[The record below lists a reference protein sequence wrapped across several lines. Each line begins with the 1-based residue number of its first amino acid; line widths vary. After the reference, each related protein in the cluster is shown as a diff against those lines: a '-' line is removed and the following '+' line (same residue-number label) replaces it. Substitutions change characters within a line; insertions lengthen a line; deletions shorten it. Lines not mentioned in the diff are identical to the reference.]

1 MERVAPS
8 TSSSSRKLLIASLV
22 FGLFVLCDIALFGW
36 MIFRSLSQREVE
48 RVLLET
54 RTEAQ
59 KLAEQIARRVDREG
73 KDLFTAV
80 ASERETQ
87 TYIDQMMRQRE
98 LVRRVEIRDKKGV
111 LVYVGRSEARLQ
123 PEPAPGTPPAIGPP
137 VLSSPELQQQIE
149 PPRLEPQEPRT
160 ESRVREAEA
169 TFQVPDIRVPI
180 GEYGQLQIG
189 ISPLQLSK
197 RIEVLRSELIR
208 QTALIGISSMLLL
221 LSAYV
226 VVWLVLRRSQQL
238 EVQAAEAERLA
249 YLGTLAS
256 GLAHE
261 IRNPL
266 NSLNLNMQMLEE
278 EIDEHGSAPTGK
290 RLLSITRSE
299 LSRLERLVSDFLAYA
314 KPRPLELEEV
324 PAARPLERVREVLA
338 GEIQSRRAQV
348 GIEDRSGGAR
358 IRIDPAQ
365 MNQLL
370 LNLAQNAFA
379 AAEEAGRRPVL
390 RLAAVR
396 QGPAVHLELADNG
409 VGMTQEEQAKIF
421 ELFYSTRKG
430 GTGLGL
436 AVVERIARAHGGRIA
451 VRSAKGTGTTVVVE
465 LPAAAS
471 SEPSPP
477 PGARGG
483 GRGVTFKPPAP
494 AEMKRA
500 PTPGRP

>member
-8 TSSSSRKLLIASLV
+8 APSRKLLIASLV
-22 FGLFVLCDIALFGW
+22 FGLFVLSDIALFGW
-36 MIFRSLSQREVE
+36 LIFRSLSQREVE

-54 RTEAQ
+54 RSEAQ
-59 KLAEQIARRVDREG
+59 KLAQQIARRVDRDG
-73 KDLFTAV
+73 KDLYTAV
-80 ASERETQ
+80 AIERDTQ
-87 TYIDQMMRQRE
+87 SYIDQMLRQRE
-98 LVRRVEIRDKKGV
+98 LVKRVEIRDRNGV
-111 LVYVGRSEARLQ
+111 LVYEGRSEARTRI
-123 PEPAPGTPPAIGPP
+123 EPDPGASPSIAPSI
-137 VLSSPELQQQIE
+137 LSSPELQRRIE
-149 PPRLEPQEPRT
+149 APAIPPPVEN
-160 ESRVREAEA
+160 RVREAES
-169 TFQVPDIRVPI
+169 TFEVPDIRVPI

-189 ISPLQLSK
+189 ISPLELSK
-197 RIEVLRSELIR
+197 RIEVLRSDLIR
-208 QTALIGISSMLLL
+208 QASLIGVSSMLLL
-221 LSAYV
+221 ISAYI
-226 VVWLVLRRSQQL
+226 VVWLVLRRSQRL

-324 PAARPLERVREVLA
+324 PAAWPLERMREVLG
-338 GEIQSRRAQV
+338 GEIQNRRVQLE
-348 GIEDRSGGAR
+348 IEDRSGGAR

-365 MNQLL
+365 MGQLL

-390 RLAAVR
+390 RLAASR
-396 QGPAVHLELADNG
+396 QGPMVLLELTDNG
-409 VGMTQEEQAKIF
+409 VGMTEEEQAKIF

-436 AVVERIARAHGGRIA
+436 AIVERIARAHGGRIA
-451 VRSAKGTGTTVVVE
+451 IRSSKGKGTTVSVE
-465 LPAAAS
+465 LPAAAA
-471 SEPSPP
+471 SEPSP
-477 PGARGG
+477 R
-483 GRGVTFKPPAP
+483 PAVE
-494 AEMKRA
+494 AAVEA
-500 PTPGRP
+500 

>member
-1 MERVAPS
+1 VDPRCYPWDGMERVAPS
-8 TSSSSRKLLIASLV
+8 ASSRKLLIASLV

-54 RTEAQ
+54 RTEAE
-59 KLAEQIARRVDREG
+59 KLAQQIARRADREG
-73 KDLFTAV
+73 KDLYTAV
-80 ASERETQ
+80 AYERETQ

-98 LVRRVEIRDKKGV
+98 LVRRVEIRDKRGR
-111 LVYVGRSEARLQ
+111 LVYEGRSEARMR
-123 PEPAPGTPPAIGPP
+123 PEPEAGPPPAIAPP
-137 VLSSPELQQQIE
+137 VITSPELQQHVE
-149 PPRLEPQEPRT
+149 APRLEPRT
-160 ESRVREAEA
+160 ESRVREAES
-169 TFQVPDIRVPI
+169 TFQVPDIQVPI

-189 ISPLQLSK
+189 ISPLQLSR
-197 RIEVLRSELIR
+197 RIEVLRSDLIR
-208 QTALIGISSMLLL
+208 QTALIAITSMLLL
-221 LSAYV
+221 VSAYV
-226 VVWLVLRRSQQL
+226 VVWLVLRRSQRL

-338 GEIQSRRAQV
+338 GEIQNRRAQV
-348 GIEDRSGGAR
+348 EIEDRSGGAR

-379 AAEEAGRRPVL
+379 AAEEAGRRPLL

-396 QGPAVHLELADNG
+396 QGPAVHLELTDNG
-409 VGMTQEEQAKIF
+409 VGMTAEEQARIF
-421 ELFYSTRKG
+421 EIFYSTRKG

-465 LPAAAS
+465 LPAAGS
-471 SEPSPP
+471 SEPSP
-477 PGARGG
+477 R
-483 GRGVTFKPPAP
+483 PAIET
-494 AEMKRA
+494 ALEA
-500 PTPGRP
+500 